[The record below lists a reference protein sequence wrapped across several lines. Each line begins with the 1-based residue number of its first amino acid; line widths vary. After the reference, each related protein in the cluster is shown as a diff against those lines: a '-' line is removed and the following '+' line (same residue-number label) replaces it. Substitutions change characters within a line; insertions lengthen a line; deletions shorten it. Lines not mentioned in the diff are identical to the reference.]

1 MALRLTGSPTTA
13 TPAQPADPSAAAD
26 ACLDRH
32 DLDGYAALFA
42 DAAARADVHA
52 RYAARVRLV
61 EAALR
66 AGQAADRARV
76 PAIYLAAARAAVTLL
91 EEEPREPVLL
101 NYAGVLFYELWSLD
115 AAAALFGA
123 ARRLDPGLAN
133 VERNLDEVARRRKG
147 AAAPAFPRAT
157 AVALSELAK
166 RARRAADRAQPAE
179 GLRLSLCMIVKDEE
193 EMLPR
198 CLAAAAPAVD
208 EIVVVDTGSSDRTI
222 EIAREHGA
230 RVIERP
236 WTGDFSEARN
246 ASFDAAT
253 GDWLMF
259 LDADEVLVEED
270 VERLRALRGKSW
282 RECFYLTE
290 ISYTGELGDGTAAT
304 HTALR
309 VFRAR
314 PEYRFTGALHE
325 QIAATLP
332 LHLPERIEATDI
344 RVEHFG
350 YLGAVRDA
358 KEKSRRNVELLLQQR
373 DAGQADPFLHYNLGS
388 EYGAIGDARA
398 ALAEFERAWEL
409 IEHDPQQ
416 RTWGFMPA
424 LASRHVRALRVCGRH
439 ADCIAAGARALARY
453 PGFTDVVFEQASATL
468 ALGDADGALR
478 LYRECLAMGDAPSR
492 YTATVGTGTFLP
504 TIAIAEIH
512 HARGET
518 AEAVALLD
526 GCLAEHP
533 GFFGLVLPFAAAL
546 LADGAEPDEVVG
558 RVEARVAQLTPTVRF
573 MLGTALYEAGHVDAA
588 EAQYRLL
595 LAAQPGSGA
604 ARVALAE
611 ALLSQRRWDDAVA
624 EAAALPDGDAHAPA
638 ARRSEL
644 FALLVAGE
652 APRAREARARA
663 AAAGMPAGE
672 LALFGAWADL
682 VTSSAGGRSRSPE
695 AETGGSG
702 PEASC
707 PDLVGAGQPR
717 TLGGGL
723 PSLPLDAVAPLATTL
738 EALLRVQEFD
748 AFEALVG
755 LLDGCPLP
763 ARERR
768 ELLAD
773 MYLRRGF
780 LASAAE
786 EWLGVCQTD
795 PRDVRGLVGL
805 AQVAA
810 AQGMTDD
817 AIELAREAR
826 AVDAGDRRAT
836 RLLARLEPLAA

>member
-13 TPAQPADPSAAAD
+13 SPAAQPDFSASAA

-42 DAAARADVHA
+42 QAGEIADVHA
-52 RYAARVRLV
+52 RYAARTKLV

-76 PAIYLAAARAAVTLL
+76 PAIYLAAARATLALL

-101 NYAGVLFYELWSLD
+101 NYAGVLLYELWSLD
-115 AAAALFGA
+115 AAAALFAA
-123 ARRLDPGLAN
+123 ARRLDPELPN
-133 VERNLDEVARRRKG
+133 VARNLDEVARRRKG
-147 AAAPAFPRAT
+147 GVAPAFPRAI
-157 AVALSELAK
+157 AVALTDLAR
-166 RARRAADRAQPAE
+166 RARRVADRARPAE

-208 EIVVVDTGSSDRTI
+208 EIVIVDTGSSDRTI
-222 EIAREHGA
+222 EIAREYGA
-230 RVIERP
+230 TVIERA
-236 WTGDFSEARN
+236 WTGSFSEARN

-270 VERLRALRGKSW
+270 VERLRALRGKTW

-314 PEYRFTGALHE
+314 PEYRFSGALHE
-325 QIAATLP
+325 QIADTLP
-332 LHLPERIEATDI
+332 LHIPERIEATDI

-358 KEKSRRNVELLLQQR
+358 KEKSRRNIELLLKQR
-373 DAGQADPFLHYNLGS
+373 DGGASDPFLHFNLGS
-388 EYGAIGDARA
+388 EYGAVGDAHA

-409 IEHDPQQ
+409 IANDPQG

-424 LASRHVRALRVCGRH
+424 LVSRLVRALRICGRH
-439 ADCIAAGARALARY
+439 EDCIARGAEGLARY
-453 PGFTDVVFEQASATL
+453 PGFTDIVFEQAAATL
-468 ALGDADGALR
+468 ALGDVDGALR
-478 LYRECLAMGDAPSR
+478 LYRECIAMGDAPSR
-492 YTATVGTGTFLP
+492 YTATVGMGTFLP

-526 GCLAEHP
+526 ECLGRFS

-546 LADGAEPDEVVG
+546 LADGAAPEEVVA
-558 RVEARVAQLTPTVRF
+558 RVEARVAALTPTVRF
-573 MLGTALYEAGHVDAA
+573 MLGTALYEAGRIEAA

-595 LAAQPGSGA
+595 LEAQPGSGS

-611 ALLSQRRWDDAVA
+611 ALLSQRRWADAVL
-624 EAAALPDGDAHAPA
+624 EAAMLDDDDPHGPV

-644 FALLVAGE
+644 FALLVE
-652 APRAREARARA
+652 RDVDVARTVLARA
-663 AAAGMPAGE
+663 AVAGMASGE
-672 LALFGAWADL
+672 LAFFTAWCDVAE
-682 VTSSAGGRSRSPE
+682 GR
-695 AETGGSG
+695 AATGGVT
-702 PEASC
+702 PA
-707 PDLVGAGQPR
+707 
-717 TLGGGL
+717 
-723 PSLPLDAVAPLATTL
+723 LPLDAVAPLATAL
-738 EALLRVQEFD
+738 EALLRVREVDVFG
-748 AFEALVG
+748 ALVG
-755 LLDGCPLP
+755 LLDACPIP

-768 ELLAD
+768 ELLAG

-786 EWLGVCQTD
+786 EWLHVCQAD

-810 AQGMTDD
+810 AQGMTED
-817 AIELAREAR
+817 AIEFAREAR
-826 AVDAGDRRAT
+826 ALDAGDRRAT

>member
-13 TPAQPADPSAAAD
+13 SPATLDPSAQAA

-42 DAAARADVHA
+42 EAAAFEDVHA
-52 RYAARVRLV
+52 RYAARVKLV

-66 AGQAADRARV
+66 AGQSADRARV
-76 PAIYLAAARAAVTLL
+76 PAIYVAAARATVALL

-101 NYAGVLFYELWSLD
+101 NYAGVLLYELWSLD
-115 AAAALFGA
+115 AAAALFA
-123 ARRLDPGLAN
+123 AAHRLDPELAN
-133 VERNLDEVARRRKG
+133 VGRNLDEVARRRRG
-147 AAAPAFPRAT
+147 GVSPAFPRSL
-157 AVALSELAK
+157 AVALTELAK
-166 RARRAADRAQPAE
+166 RARRVADRARPAE

-208 EIVVVDTGSSDRTI
+208 EIVIVDTGSSDRTI
-222 EIAREHGA
+222 EIAREFGA
-230 RVIERP
+230 TVIERA
-236 WTGDFSEARN
+236 WTGSFSDARN
-246 ASFDAAT
+246 VSFGAAT

-270 VERLRALRGKSW
+270 VERLRALRGKTW
-282 RECFYLTE
+282 REAFYLTE

-314 PEYRFTGALHE
+314 PGYRFSGSLHE
-325 QIAATLP
+325 QIAETLP
-332 LHLPERIEATDI
+332 LHLPERVEATDI
-344 RVEHFG
+344 RIEHFG

-358 KEKSRRNVELLLQQR
+358 KEKSRRNIELLLKQR
-373 DAGQADPFLHYNLGS
+373 EDGQSNPFLHFNLGS
-388 EYGAIGDARA
+388 EYGAVGNPQA
-398 ALAEFERAWEL
+398 ALEEFERAWEL
-409 IEHDPQQ
+409 IVNDPQG

-424 LASRHVRALRVCGRH
+424 LVSRLVRGLRIVGRH
-439 ADCIAAGARALARY
+439 EDCIARGAEGLARY
-453 PGFTDVVFEQASATL
+453 PGFTDVVFEQAAATL
-468 ALGDADGALR
+468 ALGDVDGALR
-478 LYRECLAMGDAPSR
+478 LYHECIAMGDAPSR
-492 YTATVGTGTFLP
+492 YTATVGMGTFLP

-526 GCLAEHP
+526 ACLGEFP

-546 LADGAEPDEVVG
+546 LADGCAPEEVVA
-558 RVEARVAQLTPTVRF
+558 RVEARVAALTPTVRF
-573 MLGTALYEAGHVDAA
+573 MLGTALYEAGRTEAA

-595 LAAQPGSGA
+595 LVDQPGSGM

-611 ALLSQRRWDDAVA
+611 ALLSQRRWADAVA
-624 EAAALPDGDAHAPA
+624 EAAQLADEDPHGPA

-644 FALLVAGE
+644 FALLVE
-652 APRAREARARA
+652 RDLEPARTVLARA
-663 AAAGMPAGE
+663 AASGMPAGE
-672 LALFGAWADL
+672 LACFGAWADL
-682 VTSSAGGRSRSPE
+682 VEGRGDRERTPAGDVT
-695 AETGGSG
+695 A
-702 PEASC
+702 A
-707 PDLVGAGQPR
+707 
-717 TLGGGL
+717 
-723 PSLPLDAVAPLATTL
+723 LPLESVPALATAL
-738 EALLRVQEFD
+738 EALLRVREVDVFGQ
-748 AFEALVG
+748 LVG

-763 ARERR
+763 QRERR
-768 ELLAD
+768 ELLAG

-786 EWLGVCQTD
+786 EWLRVCQAD

-810 AQGMTDD
+810 AQGMTED
-817 AIELAREAR
+817 AIEFAREAC

>member
-1 MALRLTGSPTTA
+1 MALRLTGSPAIA
-13 TPAQPADPSAAAD
+13 TPVTPADPSAQAA

-42 DAAARADVHA
+42 EAAAIAGVHA
-52 RYAARVRLV
+52 RYAARVKLV

-66 AGQAADRARV
+66 AAQGVDRARV
-76 PAIYLAAARAAVTLL
+76 PAICLAAARATIALL

-101 NYAGVLFYELWSLD
+101 NYAGVLLYELWSLD
-115 AAAALFGA
+115 AAAALFA
-123 ARRLDPGLAN
+123 AAQRLDPELAN
-133 VERNLDEVARRRKG
+133 VQRNLDEVARRRKG
-147 AAAPAFPRAT
+147 GAAPAFPRAT
-157 AVALSELAK
+157 AVALTELAK
-166 RARRAADRAQPAE
+166 RARRAADRARPAE

-208 EIVVVDTGSSDRTI
+208 EIVIVDTGSSDRTI
-222 EIAREHGA
+222 EIARAFGA
-230 RVIERP
+230 NVIERA
-236 WTGDFSEARN
+236 WTGSFAEARN
-246 ASFDAAT
+246 VSFDAAT

-270 VERLRALRGKSW
+270 VERLRALRGKTW
-282 RECFYLTE
+282 REAFYLSE
-290 ISYTGELGDGTAAT
+290 ISWTGELGDGTAAT

-314 PEYRFTGALHE
+314 PEYRFSGSLHE
-325 QIAATLP
+325 QIAETLP

-358 KEKSRRNVELLLQQR
+358 KEKSRRNIELLLEQR
-373 DAGQADPFLHYNLGS
+373 EQSGPHPFLHFNLGS
-388 EYGAIGDARA
+388 EYGAIGDAQA
-398 ALAEFERAWEL
+398 ALAEYERAWEL
-409 IEHDPQQ
+409 IEHDPAR

-424 LASRHVRALRVCGRH
+424 LVSRLVRALRICGRH
-439 ADCIAAGARALARY
+439 EDCIARGAEGLARY
-453 PGFTDVVFEQASATL
+453 PGFTDLVFEQASATL

-478 LYRECLAMGDAPSR
+478 LYRQCVAMGDAPSR
-492 YTATVGTGTFLP
+492 YTSTVGMGTFLP
-504 TIAIAEIH
+504 AIAIAEIH

-518 AEAVALLD
+518 AEAVRLLD
-526 GCLAEHP
+526 DCLGEHP

-546 LADGAEPDEVVG
+546 LADGVDPEDVVA
-558 RVEARVAQLTPTVRF
+558 RVEARVARLTPTVRF
-573 MLGTALYEAGHVDAA
+573 MLGTALYEAGRTQAA

-595 LAAQPGSGA
+595 LADQPGSGM

-611 ALLSQRRWDDAVA
+611 ALLSQKRWDEAAA
-624 EAAALPDGDAHAPA
+624 EAALLGDEDPHAPA

-644 FALLVAGE
+644 FAQLVTGDVE
-652 APRAREARARA
+652 AARETLARA
-663 AAAGMPAGE
+663 ARGGMPSGE
-672 LALFGAWADL
+672 LSLFAAWAD
-682 VTSSAGGRSRSPE
+682 VVESERTPAGDGT
-695 AETGGSG
+695 A
-702 PEASC
+702 
-707 PDLVGAGQPR
+707 
-717 TLGGGL
+717 L
-723 PSLPLDAVAPLATTL
+723 PVDAVVPLATTL
-738 EALLRVQEFD
+738 EALLRVHEVE
-748 AFEALVG
+748 AFAALVG
-755 LLDGCPLP
+755 LLDGSPLP

-768 ELLAD
+768 ELLAG

-786 EWLGVCQTD
+786 EWLGVCRDD

-817 AIELAREAR
+817 AIELAREAQ
-826 AVDAGDRRAT
+826 AIEPGERRAT

>member
-13 TPAQPADPSAAAD
+13 TPTTPPDPSAAAA
-26 ACLDRH
+26 ACLDRQ

-42 DAAARADVHA
+42 EASALDDVHA
-52 RYAARVRLV
+52 RYAARVKLV

-76 PAIYLAAARAAVTLL
+76 PAIYLAAARQAVALL
-91 EEEPREPVLL
+91 EEEPREPLLL
-101 NYAGVLFYELWSLD
+101 NYAGVLLYELWSLE
-115 AAAALFGA
+115 AAAALFEA
-123 ARRLDPGLAN
+123 ARRLDPELAN
-133 VERNLDEVARRRKG
+133 VQRNLDEVARRRKAG
-147 AAAPAFPRAT
+147 AAPAFPRAL
-157 AVALSELAK
+157 AVGLRELAK
-166 RARRAADRAQPAE
+166 RARRAAERARPAE

-208 EIVVVDTGSSDRTI
+208 EIVIVDTGSSDRTI
-222 EIAREHGA
+222 EIAREFGA
-230 RVIERP
+230 TVVERA
-236 WTGDFSEARN
+236 WTGSFADARN
-246 ASFDAAT
+246 VSFDAAT

-270 VERLRALRGKSW
+270 VDRLRALRGKSW
-282 RECFYLTE
+282 REAFYLSE
-290 ISYTGELGDGTAAT
+290 ISYTGELGDGTAST

-314 PEYRFTGALHE
+314 PQYRFSGSLHE
-325 QIAATLP
+325 QIAQTLP

-358 KEKSRRNVELLLQQR
+358 KEKSRRNIELLLAQR
-373 DAGQADPFLHYNLGS
+373 DAGESNPFLHYNLGS
-388 EYGAIGDARA
+388 EYGAVGDAQA

-409 IEHDPQQ
+409 IEHDPQR

-424 LASRHVRALRVCGRH
+424 LASRLVRALRICGRH
-439 ADCIAAGARALARY
+439 EDCIARGAAGLARY
-453 PGFTDVVFEQASATL
+453 PGFTDIVFEQAAATL
-468 ALGDADGALR
+468 ALGDVEGALR
-478 LYRECLAMGDAPSR
+478 LYRECIAMGDAPSR
-492 YTATVGTGTFLP
+492 YTATVGMGTFLP
-504 TIAIAEIH
+504 TIAIAEIQ

-526 GCLAEHP
+526 ACLGEFP

-546 LADGAEPDEVVG
+546 LADGVAPDEVAA

-573 MLGTALYEAGHVDAA
+573 MLGTALYEAGRTAEA

-595 LAAQPGSGA
+595 LEDQPGSGG

-611 ALLSQRRWDDAVA
+611 ALLSQRRWADAA
-624 EAAALPDGDAHAPA
+624 TEAAVLADEDPHGVA

-644 FALLVAGE
+644 FARLVGGDAE
-652 APRAREARARA
+652 AARETLARAE
-663 AAAGMPAGE
+663 AAGMAAGE
-672 LALFGAWADL
+672 LALYRTWSEIA
-682 VTSSAGGRSRSPE
+682 AGDENEVSP
-695 AETGGSG
+695 SG
-702 PEASC
+702 DRQRP
-707 PDLVGAGQPR
+707 PAGDAAP
-717 TLGGGL
+717 L
-723 PSLPLDAVAPLATTL
+723 PADAVAPLATAL
-738 EALLRVQEFD
+738 EALLRVQEVD
-748 AFEALVG
+748 AFGALVG
-755 LLDGCPLP
+755 LLDAAPIAP
-763 ARERR
+763 RERR
-768 ELLAD
+768 ELLAG

-786 EWLGVCQTD
+786 EWLGVCEAD

-810 AQGMTDD
+810 AQGMTED

-826 AVDAGDRRAT
+826 ALEPGERRAT
-836 RLLARLEPLAA
+836 RLLAKLEPLAA

>member
-1 MALRLTGSPTTA
+1 MALRLTGSPTSASSA
-13 TPAQPADPSAAAD
+13 TPIDPSAAAA

-42 DAAARADVHA
+42 GAASIADAHA
-52 RYAARVRLV
+52 RYAARTQLV

-76 PAIYLAAARAAVTLL
+76 PAIYLAAARAAVALL
-91 EEEPREPVLL
+91 DEDPREPVLL
-101 NYAGVLFYELWSLD
+101 NYAGVLLYELWSLD
-115 AAAALFGA
+115 AAAALFAA
-123 ARRLDPGLAN
+123 ARRLDPQLAN
-133 VERNLDEVARRRKG
+133 VDRNIDEVARRRTG
-147 AAAPAFPRAT
+147 SVAPAFPRAIS
-157 AVALSELAK
+157 VALTELAR
-166 RARRAADRAQPAE
+166 RARRVAERARPAE

-208 EIVVVDTGSSDRTI
+208 EIVIVDTGSCDRTI
-222 EIAREHGA
+222 EIARGFGA
-230 RVIERP
+230 TVIERA
-236 WTGDFSEARN
+236 WTGSFADARN

-259 LDADEVLVEED
+259 LDADEVLVEQD
-270 VERLRALRGKSW
+270 VERLRALRGKTW
-282 RECFYLTE
+282 REAFHLTE

-314 PEYRFTGALHE
+314 PEYRFSGSLHE
-325 QIAATLP
+325 QIAETLP

-358 KEKSRRNVELLLQQR
+358 KEKSRRNVELLLKQR
-373 DAGQADPFLHYNLGS
+373 DAGVSDPFLHFNLGS
-388 EYGAIGDARA
+388 EYGAVGKPRA
-398 ALAEFERAWEL
+398 ALEEFERAWEL
-409 IEHDPQQ
+409 IASDPQG
-416 RTWGFMPA
+416 RTWGFVPA
-424 LASRHVRALRVCGRH
+424 LVSRLVRALRICGRNE
-439 ADCIAAGARALARY
+439 DCIARGAEGLARY
-453 PGFTDVVFEQASATL
+453 PGFTDVVFEQAAATL
-468 ALGDADGALR
+468 ALGDVDGALR
-478 LYRECLAMGDAPSR
+478 LYRECIAMGDAPSR
-492 YTATVGTGTFLP
+492 YTATVGMGTFLP

-518 AEAVALLD
+518 ADAVALLD
-526 GCLAEHP
+526 PCLGEHP

-546 LADGAEPDEVVG
+546 LADGCAPEEVVA
-558 RVEARVAQLTPTVRF
+558 RVEARVARLTPTVRF
-573 MLGTALYEAGHVDAA
+573 MLGTALYEAGRAGAA

-595 LAAQPGSGA
+595 LEDQPRSGF

-611 ALLSQRRWDDAVA
+611 ALLSQRRWADAVA
-624 EAAALPDGDAHAPA
+624 EAAALTDEDPHAVA

-644 FALLVAGE
+644 FALLVAGDAE
-652 APRAREARARA
+652 VARAVLARA
-663 AAAGMPAGE
+663 AASGMPSGE
-672 LALFGAWADL
+672 LAFFGAWAD
-682 VTSSAGGRSRSPE
+682 VAQGKRPSPPGDV
-695 AETGGSG
+695 A
-702 PEASC
+702 PA
-707 PDLVGAGQPR
+707 
-717 TLGGGL
+717 
-723 PSLPLDAVAPLATTL
+723 LPLDVVVPLATAL
-738 EALLRVQEFD
+738 EALLRVHEVD
-748 AFEALVG
+748 AFGALVG
-755 LLDGCPLP
+755 LLDACPVA

-768 ELLAD
+768 ELLAG

-786 EWLGVCQTD
+786 EWLGVCQAD

-817 AIELAREAR
+817 AIEFAREAC
-826 AVDAGDRRAT
+826 ALDAGDRRAT

>member
-13 TPAQPADPSAAAD
+13 SSATLPDPSAQAA

-42 DAAARADVHA
+42 QAGEIADVHA
-52 RYAARVRLV
+52 RYATRTKLV

-66 AGQAADRARV
+66 AGQAVDRARV
-76 PAIYLAAARAAVTLL
+76 PAIYLAAARATIALL
-91 EEEPREPVLL
+91 EDEPREPVLL
-101 NYAGVLFYELWSLD
+101 NYAGVLLYELWSLD
-115 AAAALFGA
+115 AAAALFAA
-123 ARRLDPGLAN
+123 ARRLDPELAN
-133 VERNLDEVARRRKG
+133 VQRNLDEVARRRKG
-147 AAAPAFPRAT
+147 AVSPAFPRAI
-157 AVALSELAK
+157 AVALTELAR
-166 RARRAADRAQPAE
+166 RARRVADRARPAE
-179 GLRLSLCMIVKDEE
+179 GERLSLCMIVKDEE

-208 EIVVVDTGSSDRTI
+208 EIVIVDTGSSDRTI
-222 EIAREHGA
+222 EIAREYGA
-230 RVIERP
+230 TVIERA
-236 WTGDFSEARN
+236 WTGSFADARN
-246 ASFDAAT
+246 VSFDAAT

-259 LDADEVLVEED
+259 LDADEVLVEQD
-270 VERLRALRGKSW
+270 VERLRALRGKTW
-282 RECFYLTE
+282 REAFYLTE

-314 PEYRFTGALHE
+314 PEYRFSGSLHE
-325 QIAATLP
+325 QIAETLP

-344 RVEHFG
+344 RIEHFG

-358 KEKSRRNVELLLQQR
+358 KEKSRRNIELLLKQR
-373 DAGQADPFLHYNLGS
+373 DEDPPAQSNPFLHFNLGS
-388 EYGAIGDARA
+388 EYGAVGDAES

-409 IEHDPQQ
+409 IVNDPQG

-424 LASRHVRALRVCGRH
+424 LVSRLVRALRIRGRYE
-439 ADCIAAGARALARY
+439 DCIARGAEGLARY
-453 PGFTDVVFEQASATL
+453 PGFTDIVFEQAGATL
-468 ALGDADGALR
+468 ALGDVDGALR
-478 LYRECLAMGDAPSR
+478 LYRECIAMGDAPSK
-492 YTATVGTGTFLP
+492 YTATVGMGTFLP

-526 GCLAEHP
+526 DCLGEYP

-546 LADGAEPDEVVG
+546 LADGVGPDEVVA

-573 MLGTALYEAGHVDAA
+573 MLGTALYEAGRAEAA

-595 LAAQPGSGA
+595 LETQPSSGY

-611 ALLSQRRWDDAVA
+611 ALLSQRRWADAVA
-624 EAAALPDGDAHAPA
+624 AAAELADDDPHAVA

-644 FALLVAGE
+644 FALLVE
-652 APRAREARARA
+652 DDVEVARGVLARA
-663 AAAGMPAGE
+663 AVAGMPGGE
-672 LALFGAWADL
+672 LAFFGAWAD
-682 VTSSAGGRSRSPE
+682 VTSPAGGCSRSPE
-695 AETGGSG
+695 GETRR
-702 PEASC
+702 PA
-707 PDLVGAGQPR
+707 
-717 TLGGGL
+717 L
-723 PSLPLDAVAPLATTL
+723 PIDAVAPLATAL
-738 EALLRVQEFD
+738 EALLRVQEVDVFGL
-748 AFEALVG
+748 LVD
-755 LLDGCPLP
+755 LLDGCPIP
-763 ARERR
+763 SRERR
-768 ELLAD
+768 ELLAG

-786 EWLGVCQTD
+786 EWLGVCQAD

-817 AIELAREAR
+817 AIEFAREAC
-826 AVDAGDRRAT
+826 ALDAGDRRAT